1 MLLRAEGIGKSFGP
15 REVLK
20 DVDLQIELGDRI
32 GLVGRN
38 GAGKTTLVKV
48 LMGQLKPDVGKVE
61 LRTSKI
67 VYLSQFVEVDRSSA
81 VGSAVAVL
89 SEEEAAL
96 RRRAEEIEA
105 TMTSG
110 GGPETD
116 WNALSAEYAHIHE
129 ELARLSS
136 QRTDGK
142 ALDILEGLGLED
154 KAEGRMGDLSGGERA
169 KVMLSRALPQA
180 ERAELVFMDEPTSHL
195 DLETVEWLED
205 QLLKLKGAV
214 MIISHDRYF
223 LNNVATRIVELEAG
237 RLTHYTGN
245 YSVFMEKKALD
256 RERLLQAHERALR
269 ERERQERIADEL
281 HVRYKF
287 KSYHK
292 TREKMAE
299 RVEVPEPPPEGKDLE
314 VRIYALGKSGKNVLT
329 AKGLEV
335 FRGKRKVL
343 DKVDLEL
350 EKGDRLGIFGPN
362 GSGKTTL
369 LKALQGRLP
378 YQGELYVSPGVKIG
392 YYAQEHE
399 LLEPELTAEEQMR
412 KALGQQATEARAILA
427 RLLLTGKDVERP
439 VATLSGGERARL
451 ALAILLA
458 QHKNL
463 LILDEPTNYLDI
475 PSREAVEEAL
485 REYTGTL
492 IVVTHDRY
500 LLDAVCTKVGELRD
514 GKLAVFNGT
523 YSEMKGRQSFSQGI
537 EEAEVYKAVSGF
549 KDWTS
554 GVTYRA
560 GDKVTIARSERENFK
575 WALETGKLKRVPG
588 TELKKVR
595 RPPAVQGDD

>member
-67 VYLSQFVEVDRSSA
+67 AYLSQFVEVDRSSA

-169 KVMLSRALPQA
+169 KVMLSRALAQA

-205 QLLKLKGAV
+205 QLLKLKG
-214 MIISHDRYF
+214 
-223 LNNVATRIVELEAG
+223 
-237 RLTHYTGN
+237 
-245 YSVFMEKKALD
+245 
-256 RERLLQAHERALR
+256 
-269 ERERQERIADEL
+269 
-281 HVRYKF
+281 
-287 KSYHK
+287 
-292 TREKMAE
+292 
-299 RVEVPEPPPEGKDLE
+299 
-314 VRIYALGKSGKNVLT
+314 
-329 AKGLEV
+329 
-335 FRGKRKVL
+335 
-343 DKVDLEL
+343 
-350 EKGDRLGIFGPN
+350 
-362 GSGKTTL
+362 
-369 LKALQGRLP
+369 
-378 YQGELYVSPGVKIG
+378 
-392 YYAQEHE
+392 
-399 LLEPELTAEEQMR
+399 
-412 KALGQQATEARAILA
+412 
-427 RLLLTGKDVERP
+427 
-439 VATLSGGERARL
+439 
-451 ALAILLA
+451 
-458 QHKNL
+458 
-463 LILDEPTNYLDI
+463 
-475 PSREAVEEAL
+475 
-485 REYTGTL
+485 
-492 IVVTHDRY
+492 
-500 LLDAVCTKVGELRD
+500 
-514 GKLAVFNGT
+514 
-523 YSEMKGRQSFSQGI
+523 
-537 EEAEVYKAVSGF
+537 
-549 KDWTS
+549 
-554 GVTYRA
+554 
-560 GDKVTIARSERENFK
+560 
-575 WALETGKLKRVPG
+575 
-588 TELKKVR
+588 
-595 RPPAVQGDD
+595 

>member
-1 MLLRAEGIGKSFGP
+1 
-15 REVLK
+15 
-20 DVDLQIELGDRI
+20 
-32 GLVGRN
+32 
-38 GAGKTTLVKV
+38 
-48 LMGQLKPDVGKVE
+48 
-61 LRTSKI
+61 
-67 VYLSQFVEVDRSSA
+67 
-81 VGSAVAVL
+81 
-89 SEEEAAL
+89 
-96 RRRAEEIEA
+96 
-105 TMTSG
+105 
-110 GGPETD
+110 
-116 WNALSAEYAHIHE
+116 
-129 ELARLSS
+129 
-136 QRTDGK
+136 
-142 ALDILEGLGLED
+142 
-154 KAEGRMGDLSGGERA
+154 
-169 KVMLSRALPQA
+169 
-180 ERAELVFMDEPTSHL
+180 

-214 MIISHDRYF
+214 VVISHDRYF
-223 LNNVATRIVELEAG
+223 LDNVATRIVELEDG

-287 KSYHK
+287 KSYHR

-439 VATLSGGERARL
+439 IATLSGGERARL

-485 REYTGTL
+485 REYTGSL

-549 KDWTS
+549 KDW
-554 GVTYRA
+554 RA
-560 GDKVTIARSERENFK
+560 G
-575 WALETGKLKRVPG
+575 
-588 TELKKVR
+588 
-595 RPPAVQGDD
+595 